1 MKTRLLFISLL
12 IPALVLC
19 TPNNA
24 DTQEEGNQNQNQNQE
39 PQETDELAPEIKDGD
54 NILATN
60 SLVETFVTTVEYPER
75 DYSYSAIKRG
85 SNGIYENQVSP
96 GTSDIPSVYT
106 IRFERNPNATY
117 TGTLSEGDWT
127 YTNEIFTTSDGYWE
141 VSNLLPN
148 ASYTYRVKNGDNVI
162 KSGSFTT
169 YGHLHQLTFKSRV
182 RNVRDLGGWKTK
194 DGQKRI
200 KYRKIYR
207 GGRLQSNTLTEAGK
221 RDALGEGIRAQLD
234 LRGHTSSGAQE
245 YLDNCAL
252 DGSPNADSKYTFLAP
267 SIEEGYTQMLRDDK
281 EKTRQCIAFIF
292 DCVANNK
299 PVYFHCSLGRDR
311 TGTVA
316 MLILG
321 ILGVN
326 EGDISKEYEI
336 TQFAPYG
343 YSVSEGEKTQ
353 MTRLSG
359 VDYDGAA
366 KFLWDYGKHGDGS
379 YDEFQECVRKYLNE
393 IGIDDAAIQAFRSAM
408 LEDAP
413 AE

>member
-162 KSGSFTT
+162 KSGSGRPKMVRKGLNTARFTEAA
-169 YGHLHQLTFKSRV
+169 GF
-182 RNVRDLGGWKTK
+182 NP
-194 DGQKRI
+194 I
-200 KYRKIYR
+200 
-207 GGRLQSNTLTEAGK
+207 RLQKQAKGMPWEKESALNWICVVILPAEPRSTWITALWTAVPTPTPNIRSLRQALK
-221 RDALGEGIRAQLD
+221 RAIRRCFA
-234 LRGHTSSGAQE
+234 
-245 YLDNCAL
+245 
-252 DGSPNADSKYTFLAP
+252 
-267 SIEEGYTQMLRDDK
+267 M
-281 EKTRQCIAFIF
+281 TRK
-292 DCVANNK
+292 K
-299 PVYFHCSLGRDR
+299 PV
-311 TGTVA
+311 
-316 MLILG
+316 
-321 ILGVN
+321 
-326 EGDISKEYEI
+326 
-336 TQFAPYG
+336 
-343 YSVSEGEKTQ
+343 
-353 MTRLSG
+353 
-359 VDYDGAA
+359 
-366 KFLWDYGKHGDGS
+366 
-379 YDEFQECVRKYLNE
+379 
-393 IGIDDAAIQAFRSAM
+393 SA
-408 LEDAP
+408 
-413 AE
+413 